1 MLKLFQV
8 TCWYDYEFKTK
19 TFENFVIAGN
29 EVEAKRIVEEEVWSY
44 SGMEIKCVKEI
55 DMSFP
60 QLLCCIDTDEWE
72 Y

>member
-8 TCWYDYEFKTK
+8 TCWYDYELKTK

-44 SGMEIKCVKEI
+44 SGMGIKCIKEI